1 MGEDTRL
8 LNLGEISS
16 HNLKKIS
23 KTLSQKSTLIRNLDQ
38 LKVNPQ
44 MATLGKAHGKRC
56 SQKFSLS
63 QIEQNAKMSF
73 IFSRISRQNKTM
85 SNTFK
90 NCQTR
95 LLDRNAR
102 VSDLGDFWT
111 TLKNQLANTPPTLE
125 TSSIRLVVTGRA
137 RNALSHVEQGK
148 ARASTCEGREMPW
161 GWQAWGAY
169 LANVEINTNTKAK
182 LKSQTNIWKT
192 RGTPNDF
199 GEKTGKFDTYTFGE
213 RRKLRGENCEPRKNN
228 TVRLET
234 RTQGQFDNDAV
245 CTNTNALRLP
255 LIPIRK
261 VLRHSKK
268 KVQKSHRKLISPRG
282 QQNTYTPKT
291 KAENKS
297 SKSSPGSESC
307 DHRSNRRGIF
317 DVLSSS
323 SSSSFTA
330 RNGWSFPSSES
341 SQRSIKNEN
350 NVYYF

>member
-1 MGEDTRL
+1 M
-8 LNLGEISS
+8 
-16 HNLKKIS
+16 S
-23 KTLSQKSTLIRNLDQ
+23 KWVSFFREY
-38 LKVNPQ
+38 
-44 MATLGKAHGKRC
+44 H
-56 SQKFSLS
+56 
-63 QIEQNAKMSF
+63 AKT
-73 IFSRISRQNKTM
+73 KTM

-182 LKSQTNIWKT
+182 LKSQTNIRKP

-199 GEKTGKFDTYTFGE
+199 GEKTGKFDTYTFGG
-213 RRKLRGENCEPRKNN
+213 RRKLRGENCGPRKNN
-228 TVRLET
+228 TFGSKHAHKDNSTTTLCAPILT
-234 RTQGQFDNDAV
+234 RFGF
-245 CTNTNALRLP
+245 P
-255 LIPIRK
+255 LFWFGK
-261 VLRHSKK
+261 SSGTAKK
-268 KVQKSHRKLISPRG
+268 IQKSHQKLISPRG
-282 QQNTYTPKT
+282 QQNTYSPKT

-323 SSSSFTA
+323 SSSSTA
-330 RNGWSFPSSES
+330 RNGRSFPPSES
-341 SQRSIKNEN
+341 SQRSIENEN

>member
-1 MGEDTRL
+1 
-8 LNLGEISS
+8 
-16 HNLKKIS
+16 
-23 KTLSQKSTLIRNLDQ
+23 
-38 LKVNPQ
+38 
-44 MATLGKAHGKRC
+44 
-56 SQKFSLS
+56 
-63 QIEQNAKMSF
+63 MSF

-148 ARASTCEGREMPW
+148 SARQHVWGTQNAMRRRTSLGSLFGKRWNQYQYKGKAQKSNQYKENEGNAER
-161 GWQAWGAY
+161 
-169 LANVEINTNTKAK
+169 
-182 LKSQTNIWKT
+182 
-192 RGTPNDF
+192 F
-199 GEKTGKFDTYTFGE
+199 
-213 RRKLRGENCEPRKNN
+213 RRKNGEIRHIHFRRKEKIERGKLWTPENN

-234 RTQGQFDNDAV
+234 RTLGQFDNDAV

-255 LIPIRK
+255 LILIRK

-268 KVQKSHRKLISPRG
+268 KFKSLIESLYHHEASK
-282 QQNTYTPKT
+282 THTT

-317 DVLSSS
+317 DVPSSS
-323 SSSSFTA
+323 SSSSSTA
-330 RNGWSFPSSES
+330 RNGRSFPPSES
-341 SQRSIKNEN
+341 SQRSIENEN